1 MTSPDT
7 RTLVELDGEVTELQ
21 ALQSVAP
28 ACDCTIAPGPDD
40 KFGWLSGTIID
51 DAATPQQARDEASK
65 ILGLLNGL
73 ARLENPQHHNVDLAD
88 CVFQSKRATSSE
100 GTDITHMVLR
110 HCASHGWRSRARS
123 QMSVYG
129 SFLGGVVAPPVD
141 PAVERRRKRLV
152 TEPKLTLIV
161 EAFDQEISWQR
172 LRVAFERV
180 CDLVG
185 GSDNAL
191 VRQGYASARELASFK
206 ANVQDPRHSG
216 VEAVHGVP
224 HGPLKGEKMTET
236 EGCDFVVR
244 LLNTYLE
251 KQPPTVRSMA
261 PKPKG
266 LRPQG

>member
-7 RTLVELDGEVTELQ
+7 RTLVELDGEVPELQ
-21 ALQSVAP
+21 ALQSLAP
-28 ACDCTIAPGPDD
+28 TCDCAITPGPGD

-51 DAATPQQARDEASK
+51 DATTPQQARDEASK
-65 ILGLLNGL
+65 ILVLLNGL
-73 ARLENPQHHNVDLAD
+73 ARLENPKHHNVDLAD

-100 GTDITHMVLR
+100 GTDITHMVLH
-110 HCASHGWRSRARS
+110 HCAPHWRARATS
-123 QMSVYG
+123 QMSVT
-129 SFLGGVVAPPVD
+129 GGVVTPPVG

-161 EAFDQEISWQR
+161 EAFDEEISWQR

-180 CDLVG
+180 RDLAG

-191 VRQGYASARELASFK
+191 VRQDYASAPELASFK
-206 ANVQDPRHSG
+206 ANVEDPRHSG

-224 HGPLKGEKMTET
+224 QRGLLKGEKMTET
-236 EGCDFVVR
+236 EGYDFVVR

-251 KQPPTVRSMA
+251 RQPP
-261 PKPKG
+261 
-266 LRPQG
+266 

>member
-28 ACDCTIAPGPDD
+28 ACDCTITPGPGDQLC
-40 KFGWLSGTIID
+40 WLSGTKID

-65 ILGLLNGL
+65 ILVLLNGI
-73 ARLENPQHHNVDLAD
+73 ARLENPKHHNVDLAD
-88 CVFQSKRATSSE
+88 CVFQSKRL
-100 GTDITHMVLR
+100 H
-110 HCASHGWRSRARS
+110 HCAPHGWRSRARS
-123 QMSVYG
+123 QMFVYG

-161 EAFDQEISWQR
+161 EAFDQEITWQR